1 MITRYARP
9 TMMQLW
15 SPNAKFQRWLD
26 VELAAC
32 HIQHQL
38 GAIPDDAYQ
47 DIVARAA
54 FDVSRIDAIEAEIHH
69 DVIAFLTSVAEIV
82 GPSSRYIHLGLTSS
96 DVVDTAFSLLIQD
109 AGKVLLTD
117 HDQLM
122 AVVSEQARRHQ
133 YTPMMGRTHGVHA
146 EPTTFGLKLTVWYD
160 ELKRNR
166 VRLTEALEQL
176 RVGKLSGAV
185 GNYAHL
191 SPAVEEAVCAQ
202 LGLKAAPISTQI
214 IQRDRHAHF
223 VTTLAIIAGSLETM
237 ATEIRALQKTEC
249 HEVLEP
255 FSKSQKGSSAMPHK
269 RNPILCERVA
279 GLARTIRGYAL
290 AALENQ
296 NLWHERDISHS
307 SVERII
313 MPDAT
318 VTLDYMFGI
327 MTSVVQDMTVNTDQM
342 AVNIDRSHH
351 VFYSQQVLLALVNA
365 GMTREDAYRLV
376 QSVAMTAVET
386 HQSFIGLMMAHP
398 TVTSHLDPAT
408 LSSLFVMDKYTHNVG
423 TIFDRVYSQ

>member
-9 TMMQLW
+9 QMAQLW
-15 SPNAKFQRWLD
+15 SAQAKFQRWLD

-32 HIQHQL
+32 RVQHEL
-38 GAIPDDAYQ
+38 GVIPDDAYH

-54 FDVSRIDAIEAEIHH
+54 FDVDRIDAIESEIHH

-109 AGKVLLTD
+109 AGKVLDADLA
-117 HDQLM
+117 QLM
-122 AVVSEQARRHQ
+122 TVVSEKAHQYQ

-160 ELKRNR
+160 ELKRNHT
-166 VRLTEALEQL
+166 RLTEALSQL

-202 LGLKAAPISTQI
+202 LGLCAAPISTQI
-214 IQRDRHAHF
+214 IQRDRHAQF
-223 VTTLAIIAGSLETM
+223 VTTLAIMAGTLETM

-279 GLARTIRGYAL
+279 GLARTIRGYAV

-313 MPDAT
+313 LPDAT
-318 VTLDYMFGI
+318 VTLDYMFGL
-327 MTSVVQDMTVNTDQM
+327 MTTVVQNMTVNTDQM
-342 AVNIDRSHH
+342 VVNIDRSYH

-376 QSVAMTAVET
+376 QSVAMTAVTT
-386 HQSFIGLMMAHP
+386 HRSFIDLIKDDP
-398 TVTSHLDPAT
+398 TVHSCLDAKT
-408 LSSLFVMDKYTHNVG
+408 LEGLFVMDKYTHNVG
-423 TIFDRVYSQ
+423 TIFDRVYSH